1 MAQQRHSSE
10 IEVTVNDS
18 AVAQAV
24 RRLTEAFTGLTR
36 SAQRSMD
43 ATAQAAQQ
51 ATQTATQA
59 PTSPPNTYRDA
70 NGRLREVGTGRFVG
84 SGEMGG
90 AGGGGA
96 SGAGGAQEGGGV
108 GGRALARSAALIP
121 MLGGVARSLIQTR
134 MARTGQATSLEAP
147 TVELIAGGGM
157 SGGEI
162 GSARREGAS
171 FGFSPAETLNIL
183 RSFSQTA
190 QMQGDLTRDTR
201 EALFQAQRMGV
212 STQAI
217 GGFAGGGAL
226 GGGAVGDVQGE
237 TRTALA
243 LATYGR
249 SIGLSGA
256 GVERL
261 LAQVASNTNQMAQQ
275 GLSIDTR
282 DLTGLVASVSE
293 AARATGDRQVQGAGA
308 ARAVQRVS
316 GIAGGALSQFRSQF
330 GQLGQGALLAEA
342 ARGATSP
349 LEMLQRLEELTT
361 SPRQAV
367 SALSG
372 LGGELSQLALAGG
385 GASTA
390 EANAL
395 LRAEGFRAQVDL
407 SGEDARQRAIQRGLT
422 LTRAQASID
431 QQLISMIE
439 ANKATSVAVLQIG
452 ANIEKLALS
461 MTTRDALLT
470 KAVDKLNTTLD
481 DIVSAGGLAD
491 QVKEGA
497 SNLLKSIGL

>member
-1 MAQQRHSSE
+1 
-10 IEVTVNDS
+10 
-18 AVAQAV
+18 
-24 RRLTEAFTGLTR
+24 
-36 SAQRSMD
+36 
-43 ATAQAAQQ
+43 
-51 ATQTATQA
+51 
-59 PTSPPNTYRDA
+59 
-70 NGRLREVGTGRFVG
+70 
-84 SGEMGG
+84 
-90 AGGGGA
+90 
-96 SGAGGAQEGGGV
+96 
-108 GGRALARSAALIP
+108 

-134 MARTGQATSLEAP
+134 MARTGQAASLEAP

-226 GGGAVGDVQGE
+226 GGGAVGDVQAE
-237 TRTALA
+237 TRRALN
-243 LATYGR
+243 LAMYGR
-249 SIGLSGA
+249 TIGLSGA

-261 LAQVASNTNQMAQQ
+261 LAQVASSTNQMAQQ
-275 GLSIDTR
+275 GLSIDTG
-282 DLTGLVASVSE
+282 DLTNLVTSVSE

-308 ARAVQRVS
+308 ARAVQRVT

-390 EANAL
+390 EASAL
-395 LRAEGFRAQVDL
+395 LRAEEFRRARVDL
-407 SGEDARQRAIQRGLT
+407 SGEDARQQAIQRGLT
-422 LTRAQASID
+422 LTQAQASID

-461 MTTRDALLT
+461 RTTRDALLT
-470 KAVDKLNTTLD
+470 KAIEKLNTTLD
-481 DIVSAGGLAD
+481 DILRAGGLAD
-491 QVKEGA
+491 QVREGA
-497 SNLLKSIGL
+497 SNILRLVGL

>member
-1 MAQQRHSSE
+1 
-10 IEVTVNDS
+10 
-18 AVAQAV
+18 
-24 RRLTEAFTGLTR
+24 
-36 SAQRSMD
+36 
-43 ATAQAAQQ
+43 
-51 ATQTATQA
+51 
-59 PTSPPNTYRDA
+59 
-70 NGRLREVGTGRFVG
+70 
-84 SGEMGG
+84 
-90 AGGGGA
+90 
-96 SGAGGAQEGGGV
+96 
-108 GGRALARSAALIP
+108 

-134 MARTGQATSLEAP
+134 MARTGQAASLEAP

-226 GGGAVGDVQGE
+226 GGGAVGDVQAE
-237 TRTALA
+237 TRRALN
-243 LATYGR
+243 LAMYGR

-261 LAQVASNTNQMAQQ
+261 LAQVASSTSQMAQQ
-275 GLSIDTR
+275 GLSIDTG
-282 DLTGLVASVSE
+282 DLTNLVTSVSD
-293 AARATGDRQVQGAGA
+293 AARERGDRQVQGAGA
-308 ARAVQRVS
+308 ARAVQRVT

-361 SPRQAV
+361 SPRQAIG
-367 SALSG
+367 ALQG

-390 EANAL
+390 EASAL
-395 LRAEGFRAQVDL
+395 LRAEQFRGAEVDL
-407 SGEDARQRAIQRGLT
+407 SGEDARQRAIRGGLT

-470 KAVDKLNTTLD
+470 KAVEKLNTTLD

-497 SNLLKSIGL
+497 SNVLKVIGF

>member
-51 ATQTATQA
+51 ATQTT
-59 PTSPPNTYRDA
+59 T
-70 NGRLREVGTGRFVG
+70 GGT
-84 SGEMGG
+84 GG
-90 AGGGGA
+90 AGGATDRPGGTGGTGAGGA
-96 SGAGGAQEGGGV
+96 GGAGGAQEGGGV
-108 GGRALARSAALIP
+108 GGRALVRSASI
-121 MLGGVARSLIQTR
+121 LGGVARSLIQTR
-134 MARTGQATSLEAP
+134 MARTGQAASLEAP

-162 GSARREGAS
+162 RSARREGTRY
-171 FGFSPAETLNIL
+171 GFSPSETLNIL

-226 GGGAVGDVQGE
+226 GGGAMGDVQAE
-237 TRTALA
+237 TRRALN
-243 LATYGR
+243 LAMYGR

-261 LAQVASNTNQMAQQ
+261 LAQVASSTSQMAQQ
-275 GLSIDTR
+275 GLSIDTG
-282 DLTGLVASVSE
+282 DLTTLVTSVSE

-308 ARAVQRVS
+308 ARAVQRVT

-361 SPRQAV
+361 SPRQAIG
-367 SALSG
+367 ALQG

-390 EANAL
+390 EASAL
-395 LRAEGFRAQVDL
+395 LRAEEFRGAQVDL
-407 SGEDARQRAIQRGLT
+407 SGEDARQRAIRGGLT

-470 KAVDKLNTTLD
+470 KAVEKLNTTLD

-497 SNLLKSIGL
+497 SNVLKVIGF

>member
-51 ATQTATQA
+51 ATQTT
-59 PTSPPNTYRDA
+59 T
-70 NGRLREVGTGRFVG
+70 GGTGGVG
-84 SGEMGG
+84 GATDRPGGTGG
-90 AGGGGA
+90 AGAGGVG
-96 SGAGGAQEGGGV
+96 GAGGAQEGGGI

-134 MARTGQATSLEAP
+134 MARTGQAASLEAP

-162 GSARREGAS
+162 GAARREGAS

-226 GGGAVGDVQGE
+226 GGGAVGDVQAE
-237 TRTALA
+237 TRRALN
-243 LATYGR
+243 LAMYGR

-261 LAQVASNTNQMAQQ
+261 LAQVASSTSQMAQQ
-275 GLSIDTR
+275 GLSIDTG
-282 DLTGLVASVSE
+282 DLTTLVASVSE

-308 ARAVQRVS
+308 ARAVQRVT

-330 GQLGQGALLAEA
+330 GQLGQGALLAA
-342 ARGATSP
+342 SARGATSP

-367 SALSG
+367 GALQG

-390 EANAL
+390 EASAL
-395 LRAEGFRAQVDL
+395 LRAEQFRGTKVDL

-470 KAVDKLNTTLD
+470 KAVEKLNTTLD

-491 QVKEGA
+491 QVREGA
-497 SNLLKSIGL
+497 SNILRSVGL